1 MSLDSAAPMQGPP
14 RAEASVSIALS
25 LDELLEASELAV
37 VAVATERRSR
47 WEKVGSSKRIVTYT
61 KIEVTRSAW
70 GTASSPLW
78 VRTLGGVVGKIG
90 QYVSGEARIA
100 LGSSS
105 LLFLRRS
112 ADEPWVVTGRAQGH
126 YPVVKPESGPP
137 RLQLSPDRG
146 QVRSRRGPSVPASA
160 RLDGRTLDEGI
171 AAIEEAGK
179 RLREK
184 ERLREQQDD

>member
-126 YPVVKPESGPP
+126 YPVVKP
-137 RLQLSPDRG
+137 
-146 QVRSRRGPSVPASA
+146 
-160 RLDGRTLDEGI
+160 
-171 AAIEEAGK
+171 
-179 RLREK
+179 
-184 ERLREQQDD
+184 